1 MTTASLMF
9 IVGAASVL
17 GWLLSREQAGLK
29 LVNLFTAIS
38 SNPWVILF
46 IINIILLILGC
57 LMETYAIM
65 IILVPVL
72 MPLVKSMGIDLVHF
86 GVIVVLNL
94 CIGLVTP
101 PFGMGMFMVC
111 RLARIQ
117 VVEFVRELPI
127 FLIALI
133 AALFTITFIPSLVTY
148 LPRLIM
154 G

>member
-1 MTTASLMF
+1 MF
-9 IVGAASVL
+9 IVAAASVL

-29 LVNLFTAIS
+29 MVNVFLSITT
-38 SNPWVILF
+38 NPWVILF

-72 MPLVKSMGIDLVHF
+72 MPLVNKLGIDPVHF

-101 PFGMGMFMVC
+101 PFGMGMFLVC
-111 RLARIQ
+111 RLANIT
-117 VVEFVRELPI
+117 VIEFVRELPI
-127 FLIALI
+127 FLIALL
-133 AALFTITFIPSLVTY
+133 AALFTITFVPSLVTF
-148 LPRLIM
+148 LPRLLM